1 MARWEFEQWQA
12 GQAAREMA
20 RNPLA
25 LLIVGVVVVVLASAT
40 PYGAANRKLSAEEY
54 VTRAQYCQGT
64 LSCQESLDNVQQA
77 IKLDPNL
84 AKAYVTRGSLLL
96 KMSRFKE
103 IQPALRDYE
112 KARSLYQEQGKTD
125 AVIAM
130 EKLSE
135 EVQRRKSSTCLRSD
149 AEAIGDCI

>member
-12 GQAAREMA
+12 GQAAKEMA
-20 RNPLA
+20 RNPLG
-25 LLIVGVVVVVLASAT
+25 LLIVGVVVTVLASAT
-40 PYGAANRKLSAEEY
+40 PHRGSEGKLSAEEY

-96 KMSRFKE
+96 KMSHFKE
-103 IQPALRDYE
+103 IQPTLRDYE
-112 KARSLYQEQGKTD
+112 KARSLYQQQNKLEAVQVLDRIVGQVDQGD
-125 AVIAM
+125 FI
-130 EKLSE
+130 
-135 EVQRRKSSTCLRSD
+135 TCLPSNP
-149 AEAIGDCI
+149 EAIGGCI

>member
-12 GQAAREMA
+12 GQAAKEMA
-20 RNPLA
+20 RNPLG
-25 LLIVGVVVVVLASAT
+25 LLIVGVVVTILASAT
-40 PYGAANRKLSAEEY
+40 SHGSADRKLSAEEY

-64 LSCQESLDNVQQA
+64 LSCQESLENVQQA

-103 IQPALRDYE
+103 IQPTLRDYE
-112 KARSLYQEQGKTD
+112 KARSLYEAQNKSEAVVAVDKSIEQVRKGKPQSC
-125 AVIAM
+125 
-130 EKLSE
+130 LS
-135 EVQRRKSSTCLRSD
+135 SD
-149 AEAIGDCI
+149 PEQIGSCI

>member
-25 LLIVGVVVVVLASAT
+25 LLIMGVVVVVLASAT

-54 VTRAQYCQGT
+54 MTRAQYCQGT
-64 LSCQESLDNVQQA
+64 PSCQESLDNVQQA

-96 KMSRFKE
+96 KISRFEE
-103 IQPALRDYE
+103 IQPTLRDYE
-112 KARSLYQEQGKTD
+112 KARSLYQKQEKFEEEL
-125 AVIAM
+125 AVR
-130 EKLSE
+130 KLSE
-135 EVQRRKSSTCLRSD
+135 QVQQLKFPNCLPSD
-149 AEAIGDCI
+149 IEMIARCL